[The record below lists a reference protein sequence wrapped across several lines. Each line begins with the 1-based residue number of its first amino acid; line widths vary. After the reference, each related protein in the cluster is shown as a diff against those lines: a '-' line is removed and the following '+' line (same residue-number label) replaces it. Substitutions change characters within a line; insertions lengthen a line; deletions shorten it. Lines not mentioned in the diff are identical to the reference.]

1 MGLGGPAPPL
11 CWASGSLL
19 PFLGRAG
26 GRGPLSPALSVQE
39 PLVAWLRVGA
49 VSGWAA
55 MLMPGWEEEWGAPA
69 LPCSTQGAAEPSLG
83 VES

>member
-1 MGLGGPAPPL
+1 MGLGGPPPPL

-55 MLMPGWEEEWGAPA
+55 MLMPGWEEEWGSPRSP
-69 LPCSTQGAAEPSLG
+69 LQYSGGC
-83 VES
+83 